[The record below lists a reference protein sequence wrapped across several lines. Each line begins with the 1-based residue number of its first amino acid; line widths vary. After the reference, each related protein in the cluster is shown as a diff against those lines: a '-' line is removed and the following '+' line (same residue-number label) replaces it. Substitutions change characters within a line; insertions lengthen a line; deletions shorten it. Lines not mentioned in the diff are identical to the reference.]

1 MTSDDM
7 NHAVAGSQ
15 SSLSRANRSFGCR
28 DVKICRNAQISPE
41 TRCCQHLFQYI
52 ERCNSRGY
60 KLSRDDEVI
69 AAIQEVQASVVNINT
84 VRLERD
90 AFLHV
95 HPSRGLGSGFV
106 IDSGGHI
113 LTNHH
118 ITAGSRE
125 IEVGLTDG
133 RAFEGR
139 LVGSDPANDLA
150 VVKIDA
156 GDLPVAEMG
165 NSDDLTAGQSV
176 IAIGNPF
183 GLIGGP
189 SVTVGVV
196 SALNRHILAERVYEN
211 LIQTD
216 ASINPGNSGGPLVD
230 LTGKVVGI
238 NTANI
243 PGAQGIG
250 FAIPINTAKAVLEDI
265 ITHGRVTRPWIGV
278 IGLDVSSEL
287 ARRFSLAVDEGVLV
301 MRIIPESPAERA
313 ELQSGDVIVAIDDR
327 RVHSMAEL
335 QGQIRARRAGDV
347 VSLVVVRGS
356 EEGRVRVTL

>member
-1 MTSDDM
+1 M
-7 NHAVAGSQ
+7 A
-15 SSLSRANRSFGCR
+15 
-28 DVKICRNAQISPE
+28 
-41 TRCCQHLFQYI
+41 
-52 ERCNSRGY
+52 
-60 KLSRDDEVI
+60 RDDEVI
-69 AAIQEVQASVVNINT
+69 AAIAKVEASVVNINT
-84 VRLERD
+84 VRFEQD

-95 HPSRGLGSGFV
+95 HPARGLGSGFI
-106 IDSGGHI
+106 IDSRGYI

-118 ITAGSRE
+118 ITSGSRE
-125 IEVGLTDG
+125 IEVALTDG
-133 RAFEGR
+133 RAFEGK

-150 VVKIDA
+150 VSRIDA
-156 GDLPVAEMG
+156 RDLPVAEMG
-165 NSDDLTAGQSV
+165 DSNQLRVGQTV

-183 GLIGGP
+183 GLVGGP

-216 ASINPGNSGGPLVD
+216 ASINPGNSGGPLLD
-230 LTGKVVGI
+230 LSGKVVGI

-265 ITHGRVTRPWIGV
+265 VTYGRVTRPWLGV
-278 IGLDVSSEL
+278 IGLDVSREL
-287 ARRFSLAVDEGVLV
+287 ARRFNLAVDAGIFV

-313 ELQSGDVIVAIDDR
+313 ELQSGDVIVAIGDKEVD
-327 RVHSMAEL
+327 SMEAL
-335 QGQIRARRAGDV
+335 QKEIRTRKAGDV

>member
-1 MTSDDM
+1 MPKDD
-7 NHAVAGSQ
+7 
-15 SSLSRANRSFGCR
+15 
-28 DVKICRNAQISPE
+28 D
-41 TRCCQHLFQYI
+41 
-52 ERCNSRGY
+52 
-60 KLSRDDEVI
+60 VI
-69 AAIQEVQASVVNINT
+69 AAIGKVESSVVNINT
-84 VRLERD
+84 IRFERD

-95 HPSRGLGSGFV
+95 HPARGLGSGFI
-106 IDSGGHI
+106 IDDRGHI

-125 IEVGLTDG
+125 IEVALTDG
-133 RAFEGR
+133 RAFEGK

-156 GDLPVAEMG
+156 HDLPLAELG
-165 NSDDLTAGQSV
+165 NSSELRVGQTV

-183 GLIGGP
+183 GLVGGP

-216 ASINPGNSGGPLVD
+216 ASINPGNSGGPLLD

-238 NTANI
+238 NTAHI

-250 FAIPINTAKAVLEDI
+250 FAIPINTAKAVLDDI
-265 ITHGRVTRPWIGV
+265 VKYGRVTRPWLGV
-278 IGLDVSSEL
+278 IGLDVSREV
-287 ARRFSLAVDEGVLV
+287 ARRFNLAVDSGVLA
-301 MRIIPESPAERA
+301 MQIIPESPAERA
-313 ELQSGDVIVAIDDR
+313 ELQSGDVIVAIGDKQVD
-327 RVHSMAEL
+327 SMEDL
-335 QGQIRARRAGDV
+335 QREIRTRKAGDS
-347 VSLVVVRGS
+347 VSLAIVRRS

>member
-1 MTSDDM
+1 M
-7 NHAVAGSQ
+7 AGEWWQ
-15 SSLSRANRSFGCR
+15 
-28 DVKICRNAQISPE
+28 V
-41 TRCCQHLFQYI
+41 
-52 ERCNSRGY
+52 
-60 KLSRDDEVI
+60 SRDENVI
-69 AAIQEVQASVVNINT
+69 AAIQKVEASVVNINT
-84 VRLERD
+84 IRFERD

-95 HPSRGLGSGFV
+95 HPARGIGSGFI
-106 IDSGGHI
+106 IDDRGHI

-125 IEVGLTDG
+125 IEVALTDG
-133 RAFEGR
+133 RAFEGK

-156 GDLPVAEMG
+156 HDLPVAELG
-165 NSDDLTAGQSV
+165 NSSALRVGQTV

-183 GLIGGP
+183 GLVGGP

-196 SALNRHILAERVYEN
+196 SALDRHILAERVYEN

-216 ASINPGNSGGPLVD
+216 ASINPGNSGGPLLD
-230 LTGKVVGI
+230 LTGRVIGI

-250 FAIPINTAKAVLEDI
+250 FAIPIDTAKAVLEDI
-265 ITHGRVTRPWIGV
+265 VRYGRVTRPWLGV
-278 IGLDVSSEL
+278 IGLDVSREL
-287 ARRFSLAVDEGVLV
+287 ARRFNLAAESGILV

-313 ELQSGDVIVAIDDR
+313 GLQSGDVVATIEDKQ
-327 RVHSMAEL
+327 VNSMEDL
-335 QGQIRARRAGDV
+335 QKQIRARRAGDS

>member
-1 MTSDDM
+1 MPKDD
-7 NHAVAGSQ
+7 
-15 SSLSRANRSFGCR
+15 
-28 DVKICRNAQISPE
+28 D
-41 TRCCQHLFQYI
+41 
-52 ERCNSRGY
+52 
-60 KLSRDDEVI
+60 VI
-69 AAIQEVQASVVNINT
+69 AAIGKVESSVVNINT
-84 VRLERD
+84 IRFERD

-95 HPSRGLGSGFV
+95 HPARGLGSGFI
-106 IDSGGHI
+106 IDDQGHI

-125 IEVGLTDG
+125 IEVALTDG
-133 RAFEGR
+133 RAFEGK

-156 GDLPVAEMG
+156 RDLPLAELG
-165 NSDDLTAGQSV
+165 NSSELRVGQTV

-183 GLIGGP
+183 GLVGGP

-216 ASINPGNSGGPLVD
+216 ASINPGNSGGPLLD

-238 NTANI
+238 NTAHI

-265 ITHGRVTRPWIGV
+265 VKYGRVTRPWLGV
-278 IGLDVSSEL
+278 IGLDVSREV
-287 ARRFSLAVDEGVLV
+287 ARRFNLAVDSGVLA
-301 MRIIPESPAERA
+301 MQIIPESPAERA
-313 ELQSGDVIVAIDDR
+313 ELQSGDVIVAIGDKQVD
-327 RVHSMAEL
+327 SMEDL
-335 QGQIRARRAGDV
+335 QREIRTRKAGDS
-347 VSLVVVRGS
+347 VSLAIVRRS

>member
-1 MTSDDM
+1 
-7 NHAVAGSQ
+7 VAEEWWQ
-15 SSLSRANRSFGCR
+15 
-28 DVKICRNAQISPE
+28 V
-41 TRCCQHLFQYI
+41 
-52 ERCNSRGY
+52 
-60 KLSRDDEVI
+60 SRDENVI
-69 AAIQEVQASVVNINT
+69 AAIQKVEASVVNINT
-84 VRLERD
+84 IRFERD

-95 HPSRGLGSGFV
+95 HPARGIGSGFI
-106 IDSGGHI
+106 IDDRGHI

-125 IEVGLTDG
+125 IEVALTDG
-133 RAFEGR
+133 RAFEGK

-156 GDLPVAEMG
+156 HDLPVAELG
-165 NSDDLTAGQSV
+165 NSSELRVGQTV

-183 GLIGGP
+183 GLVGGP

-196 SALNRHILAERVYEN
+196 SALDRHILAERVYEN

-216 ASINPGNSGGPLVD
+216 ASINPGNSGGPLLD
-230 LTGKVVGI
+230 LTGRVIGI

-265 ITHGRVTRPWIGV
+265 VRYGRVTRPWLGV
-278 IGLDVSSEL
+278 IGLDVSREL
-287 ARRFSLAVDEGVLV
+287 ARRFNLAVDSGILV

-313 ELQSGDVIVAIDDR
+313 GLQSGDVVATIEDKQ
-327 RVHSMAEL
+327 VNSMEDL
-335 QGQIRARRAGDV
+335 QKQIRARRAGDS

>member
-1 MTSDDM
+1 M
-7 NHAVAGSQ
+7 
-15 SSLSRANRSFGCR
+15 
-28 DVKICRNAQISPE
+28 
-41 TRCCQHLFQYI
+41 
-52 ERCNSRGY
+52 
-60 KLSRDDEVI
+60 
-69 AAIQEVQASVVNINT
+69 VNINT
-84 VRLERD
+84 IRLERD

-95 HPSRGLGSGFV
+95 HPARGLGSGFI
-106 IDSGGHI
+106 IDKPGHI

-125 IEVGLTDG
+125 IEVALTDG

-156 GDLPVAEMG
+156 SDLPAAELG
-165 NSDDLTAGQSV
+165 DSNELKVGQTV

-183 GLIGGP
+183 GLVGGP

-196 SALNRHILAERVYEN
+196 SALNRHILAERVYER

-216 ASINPGNSGGPLVD
+216 ASINPGNSGGPLLD

-243 PGAQGIG
+243 PGAQSIG
-250 FAIPINTAKAVLEDI
+250 FAIPVNTAKTVLEDI
-265 ITHGRVTRPWIGV
+265 VKHGRVTRPWLGV
-278 IGLDVSSEL
+278 IGIDVSREL
-287 ARRFSLAVDEGVLV
+287 SRRFGLTVDAGVMV
-301 MRIIPESPAERA
+301 MRVIPESPAERA
-313 ELQSGDVIVAIDDR
+313 DLQSGDVVVAIADT
-327 RVHSMAEL
+327 RVASMEDL
-335 QGQIRARRAGDV
+335 QREIRTRTAGDT

-356 EEGRVRVTL
+356 DEGRVRVTL

>member
-1 MTSDDM
+1 MAGEWWQVSSDE
-7 NHAVAGSQ
+7 S
-15 SSLSRANRSFGCR
+15 
-28 DVKICRNAQISPE
+28 
-41 TRCCQHLFQYI
+41 
-52 ERCNSRGY
+52 
-60 KLSRDDEVI
+60 VI
-69 AAIQEVQASVVNINT
+69 AAIQKVEASVVNINT
-84 VRLERD
+84 IRFERD

-95 HPSRGLGSGFV
+95 HPARGIGSGFI
-106 IDSGGHI
+106 IDDRGHM

-125 IEVGLTDG
+125 IEVALTDG

-156 GDLPVAEMG
+156 HDLPMAELG
-165 NSDDLTAGQSV
+165 NSNELRVGQTV

-183 GLIGGP
+183 GLAGGP

-196 SALNRHILAERVYEN
+196 SALDRHILAERVYEN

-216 ASINPGNSGGPLVD
+216 ASINPGNSGGPLLD
-230 LTGKVVGI
+230 LTGRVIGI

-250 FAIPINTAKAVLEDI
+250 FAIPIDTAKAVLEDI
-265 ITHGRVTRPWIGV
+265 VRYGRVTRPWLGV
-278 IGLDVSSEL
+278 IGLDVSREL
-287 ARRFSLAVDEGVLV
+287 ARRFNLAVDSGILV

-313 ELQSGDVIVAIDDR
+313 GLQSGDVVATIEDKQ
-327 RVHSMAEL
+327 VNSMEDL
-335 QGQIRARRAGDV
+335 QKQIRARRAGDS

>member
-1 MTSDDM
+1 MPKDD
-7 NHAVAGSQ
+7 
-15 SSLSRANRSFGCR
+15 
-28 DVKICRNAQISPE
+28 D
-41 TRCCQHLFQYI
+41 
-52 ERCNSRGY
+52 
-60 KLSRDDEVI
+60 VI
-69 AAIQEVQASVVNINT
+69 AAIGKVESSVVNINT
-84 VRLERD
+84 IRFERD

-95 HPSRGLGSGFV
+95 HPARGLGSGFI
-106 IDSGGHI
+106 IDDRGHI

-125 IEVGLTDG
+125 IEVALTDG
-133 RAFEGR
+133 RAFEGK

-156 GDLPVAEMG
+156 RDLPLAELG
-165 NSDDLTAGQSV
+165 NSSELRVGQTV

-183 GLIGGP
+183 GLVGGP

-216 ASINPGNSGGPLVD
+216 ASINPGNSGGPLLD

-238 NTANI
+238 NTAHI

-265 ITHGRVTRPWIGV
+265 VKYGRVTRPWLGV
-278 IGLDVSSEL
+278 IGLDVSREV
-287 ARRFSLAVDEGVLV
+287 ARRFNLAVDSGVLA
-301 MRIIPESPAERA
+301 MQIIPESPAERA
-313 ELQSGDVIVAIDDR
+313 ELQSGDVIVAIGDKQVD
-327 RVHSMAEL
+327 SMEDL
-335 QGQIRARRAGDV
+335 QREIRTRKAGDS
-347 VSLVVVRGS
+347 VSLAIVRRS

>member
-1 MTSDDM
+1 M
-7 NHAVAGSQ
+7 
-15 SSLSRANRSFGCR
+15 
-28 DVKICRNAQISPE
+28 
-41 TRCCQHLFQYI
+41 
-52 ERCNSRGY
+52 
-60 KLSRDDEVI
+60 SRDDDVVS
-69 AAIQEVQASVVNINT
+69 AIGKVDPSVTNINT
-84 VRLERD
+84 IRFERD

-95 HPSRGLGSGFV
+95 HPARGIGSGFI
-106 IDSGGHI
+106 IDAKGHI

-125 IEVGLTDG
+125 IEVALTDG
-133 RAFEGR
+133 RAFEGK

-156 GDLPVAEMG
+156 HNLPVAELG
-165 NSDDLTAGQSV
+165 NSSELRVGQTV

-183 GLIGGP
+183 GLVGGP

-216 ASINPGNSGGPLVD
+216 ASINPGNSGGPLLD

-250 FAIPINTAKAVLEDI
+250 FAIPINTAKAVLDDI
-265 ITHGRVTRPWIGV
+265 VKYGRVTRPWLGV
-278 IGLDVSSEL
+278 IGLDVSREV
-287 ARRFSLAVDEGVLV
+287 ARRFNLAADSGVAV

-313 ELQSGDVIVAIDDR
+313 QLQSGDVIVGIDSAQLD
-327 RVHSMAEL
+327 SMEGL
-335 QGQIRARRAGDV
+335 QREIRTRRAGDS

-356 EEGRVRVTL
+356 EEGKVRVTL

>member
-1 MTSDDM
+1 
-7 NHAVAGSQ
+7 VAGEWWQ
-15 SSLSRANRSFGCR
+15 
-28 DVKICRNAQISPE
+28 V
-41 TRCCQHLFQYI
+41 
-52 ERCNSRGY
+52 
-60 KLSRDDEVI
+60 SRDENVI
-69 AAIQEVQASVVNINT
+69 AAIQKVEASVVNINT
-84 VRLERD
+84 IRFERD

-95 HPSRGLGSGFV
+95 HPARGIGSGFI
-106 IDSGGHI
+106 IDDRGHI

-125 IEVGLTDG
+125 IEVALTDG
-133 RAFEGR
+133 RAFEGK

-156 GDLPVAEMG
+156 HDLPVAELG
-165 NSDDLTAGQSV
+165 NSSELRVGQTV

-183 GLIGGP
+183 GLVGGP

-196 SALNRHILAERVYEN
+196 SALDRHILAERVYEN

-216 ASINPGNSGGPLVD
+216 ASINPGNSGGPLLD
-230 LTGKVVGI
+230 LTGRVIGI

-250 FAIPINTAKAVLEDI
+250 FAIPIDTAKAVLEDI
-265 ITHGRVTRPWIGV
+265 VRYGRVTRPWLGV
-278 IGLDVSSEL
+278 IGLDVSREL
-287 ARRFSLAVDEGVLV
+287 AGRFNLAVDSGILV

-313 ELQSGDVIVAIDDR
+313 GLQSGDVVATIEDKQ
-327 RVHSMAEL
+327 VNSMEDL
-335 QGQIRARRAGDV
+335 QKQIRARRAGDS

>member
-1 MTSDDM
+1 M
-7 NHAVAGSQ
+7 AGEWWQ
-15 SSLSRANRSFGCR
+15 
-28 DVKICRNAQISPE
+28 V
-41 TRCCQHLFQYI
+41 
-52 ERCNSRGY
+52 
-60 KLSRDDEVI
+60 SRDENVI
-69 AAIQEVQASVVNINT
+69 AAIQKVEASVVNINT
-84 VRLERD
+84 IRFERD

-95 HPSRGLGSGFV
+95 HPARGIGSGFI
-106 IDSGGHI
+106 IDDRGHI

-125 IEVGLTDG
+125 IEVALTDG
-133 RAFEGR
+133 RAFEGK

-156 GDLPVAEMG
+156 HDLPVAELG
-165 NSDDLTAGQSV
+165 NSSELRVGQTV

-183 GLIGGP
+183 GLVGGP

-196 SALNRHILAERVYEN
+196 SALDRHILAERVYEN

-216 ASINPGNSGGPLVD
+216 ASINPGNSGGPLLD
-230 LTGKVVGI
+230 LTGRVIGI

-250 FAIPINTAKAVLEDI
+250 FAIPIDTAKAVLEDI
-265 ITHGRVTRPWIGV
+265 VRFGRVTRPWLGV
-278 IGLDVSSEL
+278 IGLDVSREL
-287 ARRFSLAVDEGVLV
+287 ARRFNLAVDSGILV

-313 ELQSGDVIVAIDDR
+313 GLQSGDVVATIEDKQ
-327 RVHSMAEL
+327 VNSMEDL
-335 QGQIRARRAGDV
+335 QKQIRARRAGDS

>member
-1 MTSDDM
+1 
-7 NHAVAGSQ
+7 V
-15 SSLSRANRSFGCR
+15 
-28 DVKICRNAQISPE
+28 
-41 TRCCQHLFQYI
+41 
-52 ERCNSRGY
+52 
-60 KLSRDDEVI
+60 SRDNDVI
-69 AAIQEVQASVVNINT
+69 GAIEKVEAGVVNINT
-84 VRLERD
+84 IRFERD

-95 HPSRGLGSGFV
+95 HPARGIGSGFI
-106 IDSGGHI
+106 IDDRGHI

-125 IEVGLTDG
+125 IEVALTDG
-133 RAFEGR
+133 RAFEGK

-156 GDLPVAEMG
+156 HDLPVAELG
-165 NSDDLTAGQSV
+165 NSAELRVGQTV

-183 GLIGGP
+183 GLVGGP

-216 ASINPGNSGGPLVD
+216 ASINPGNSGGPLLD
-230 LTGKVVGI
+230 LTSKVIGI

-250 FAIPINTAKAVLEDI
+250 FAIPINTAKTVLEDI
-265 ITHGRVTRPWIGV
+265 VRYGRVTRPWLGV
-278 IGLDVSSEL
+278 IGLDISREL
-287 ARRFSLAVDEGVLV
+287 ARRFNLAVDSGILV

-313 ELQSGDVIVAIDDR
+313 GLQSGDVIPAIEDKQ
-327 RVHSMAEL
+327 VNSMEDL
-335 QGQIRARRAGDV
+335 QKQIRARRAGDS

>member
-1 MTSDDM
+1 
-7 NHAVAGSQ
+7 VAGEGWQ
-15 SSLSRANRSFGCR
+15 M
-28 DVKICRNAQISPE
+28 
-41 TRCCQHLFQYI
+41 
-52 ERCNSRGY
+52 
-60 KLSRDDEVI
+60 SRDDDVI
-69 AAIQEVQASVVNINT
+69 AAIGKVEASVVNINT
-84 VRLERD
+84 IRFERD

-95 HPSRGLGSGFV
+95 HPARGIGSGFI
-106 IDSGGHI
+106 IDDRGHM

-125 IEVGLTDG
+125 IEVALTDG
-133 RAFEGR
+133 RAFEGK

-156 GDLPVAEMG
+156 RDLPVTELG
-165 NSDDLTAGQSV
+165 NSNELRVGQTV

-183 GLIGGP
+183 GLVGGP

-216 ASINPGNSGGPLVD
+216 ASINPGNSGGPLLD
-230 LTGKVVGI
+230 LAGRVVGI

-250 FAIPINTAKAVLEDI
+250 FAIPINTAKAVLDDI
-265 ITHGRVTRPWIGV
+265 VKYGRVTRPWLGV
-278 IGLDVSSEL
+278 IGLDVTPEV
-287 ARRFSLAVDEGVLV
+287 ARRFNLAVGSGILV

-313 ELQSGDVIVAIDDR
+313 QLQSGDVIAAIDEKQVDT
-327 RVHSMAEL
+327 MEDL
-335 QGQIRARRAGDV
+335 QREIRTRRAGDS
-347 VSLVVVRGS
+347 VSLAMVRGS
-356 EEGRVRVTL
+356 EEGTVRVTL

>member
-1 MTSDDM
+1 M
-7 NHAVAGSQ
+7 
-15 SSLSRANRSFGCR
+15 
-28 DVKICRNAQISPE
+28 
-41 TRCCQHLFQYI
+41 
-52 ERCNSRGY
+52 
-60 KLSRDDEVI
+60 SRDEDVI
-69 AAIQEVQASVVNINT
+69 DAIRKVEASVVNINT
-84 VRLERD
+84 IRLERD

-95 HPSRGLGSGFV
+95 HPARGIGSGFI
-106 IDSGGHI
+106 IDDRGHI

-125 IEVGLTDG
+125 IEVALTDG
-133 RAFEGR
+133 RAFEGK

-156 GDLPVAEMG
+156 HDLPVAELG
-165 NSDDLTAGQSV
+165 NSSELRVGQTV

-183 GLIGGP
+183 GLVGGP

-216 ASINPGNSGGPLVD
+216 ASINPGNSGGPLLD
-230 LTGKVVGI
+230 LTSKVIGI

-250 FAIPINTAKAVLEDI
+250 FAIPINTAKTVLEDI
-265 ITHGRVTRPWIGV
+265 VRYGRVTRPWLGV
-278 IGLDVSSEL
+278 IGIDVSQEL
-287 ARRFSLAVDEGVLV
+287 ARRFNLAVASGVLV

-313 ELQSGDVIVAIDDR
+313 GLQSGDVIAGIEDEQLN
-327 RVHSMAEL
+327 SMEGL
-335 QGQIRARRAGDV
+335 QKQIRTRKAGESA
-347 VSLVVVRGS
+347 SLVVVRGS

>member
-1 MTSDDM
+1 MASGRH
-7 NHAVAGSQ
+7 NVPG
-15 SSLSRANRSFGCR
+15 
-28 DVKICRNAQISPE
+28 
-41 TRCCQHLFQYI
+41 
-52 ERCNSRGY
+52 
-60 KLSRDDEVI
+60 DEDVI
-69 AAIQEVQASVVNINT
+69 AAIGKVGASVVNINT
-84 VRLERD
+84 VRFERD

-95 HPSRGLGSGFV
+95 HPARGLGSGFI
-106 IDSGGHI
+106 IDRRGHI

-125 IEVGLTDG
+125 IEVALTDG
-133 RAFEGR
+133 RAFEGK

-150 VVKIDA
+150 VAKIDA
-156 GDLPVAEMG
+156 ENLPVAEMG
-165 NSDDLTAGQSV
+165 DSSELKVGQTV

-183 GLIGGP
+183 GLVGGP

-216 ASINPGNSGGPLVD
+216 ASINPGNSGGPLLD
-230 LTGKVVGI
+230 LTGRVVGI

-265 ITHGRVTRPWIGV
+265 VKYGRVTRPWLGV
-278 IGLDVSSEL
+278 IGIDVSREL
-287 ARRFSLAVDEGVLV
+287 ARRYNLSVDGGILV

-313 ELQSGDVIVAIDDR
+313 ELQSGDVIVAIGDKQVD
-327 RVHSMAEL
+327 SMGDL
-335 QGQIRARRAGDV
+335 QGEIRSRRAGDV
-347 VSLVVVRGS
+347 VSLVVVRGA

>member
-1 MTSDDM
+1 
-7 NHAVAGSQ
+7 V
-15 SSLSRANRSFGCR
+15 
-28 DVKICRNAQISPE
+28 
-41 TRCCQHLFQYI
+41 
-52 ERCNSRGY
+52 
-60 KLSRDDEVI
+60 SRDNDVI
-69 AAIQEVQASVVNINT
+69 GAIEKVEAGVVNINT
-84 VRLERD
+84 IRFERD

-95 HPSRGLGSGFV
+95 HPARGIGSGFI
-106 IDSGGHI
+106 IDDRGHI

-125 IEVGLTDG
+125 IEVALTDG
-133 RAFEGR
+133 RAFEGK

-156 GDLPVAEMG
+156 HDLPVAELG
-165 NSDDLTAGQSV
+165 NSAELRVGQTV

-183 GLIGGP
+183 GLVGGP

-216 ASINPGNSGGPLVD
+216 ASINPGNSGGPLLD
-230 LTGKVVGI
+230 LTSEVIGI

-250 FAIPINTAKAVLEDI
+250 FAIPINTAKTVLEDI
-265 ITHGRVTRPWIGV
+265 VRYGRVTRPWLGV
-278 IGLDVSSEL
+278 IGLDISREL
-287 ARRFSLAVDEGVLV
+287 ARRFNLAVDSGILV

-313 ELQSGDVIVAIDDR
+313 GLQSGDVIPAIEDKQ
-327 RVHSMAEL
+327 VNSMEDL
-335 QGQIRARRAGDV
+335 QRQIRARRAGDS

>member
-1 MTSDDM
+1 MASGGHRVSQDD
-7 NHAVAGSQ
+7 
-15 SSLSRANRSFGCR
+15 
-28 DVKICRNAQISPE
+28 D
-41 TRCCQHLFQYI
+41 
-52 ERCNSRGY
+52 
-60 KLSRDDEVI
+60 VI
-69 AAIQEVQASVVNINT
+69 AAIAKVEASVVNINT
-84 VRLERD
+84 VRYERD

-95 HPSRGLGSGFV
+95 HPARGLGSGFI
-106 IDSGGHI
+106 IDSRGHI

-125 IEVGLTDG
+125 MEVALADG
-133 RAFEGR
+133 RAFAGKV
-139 LVGSDPANDLA
+139 VGSDPANDLA
-150 VVKIDA
+150 VAKIDA
-156 GDLPVAEMG
+156 QDLPVAEMG
-165 NSDDLTAGQSV
+165 DSSQLRVGQTV

-183 GLIGGP
+183 GLVGGP

-216 ASINPGNSGGPLVD
+216 ASINPGNSGGPLLD
-230 LTGKVVGI
+230 LTGRVVAI

-265 ITHGRVTRPWIGV
+265 VRYGRVTRPWLGV
-278 IGLDVSSEL
+278 IGIDVSREL
-287 ARRFSLAVDEGVLV
+287 ARRFNLTVDAGVLV

-313 ELQSGDVIVAIDDR
+313 ELQSGDVITAIGDKEVD
-327 RVHSMAEL
+327 SMEDL
-335 QGQIRARRAGDV
+335 QREIRTRRAGDI
-347 VSLVVVRGS
+347 VSLVVVRGP